1 MIRPL
6 FFSSETSPGIKNYS
20 DNDASER
27 RRTLKSSSTT
37 VQQPTASST
46 SSKSTSTV
54 TAPPFKIDS
63 DSDGDGDL
71 MQSYLDQHCTPTKSS
86 LAKKT
91 LKSSARSGK
100 ISDFVETREIR
111 GASLK
116 GKSLLTKPTSS
127 EGGVH
132 SNSSRNNDPK
142 EARKK
147 ATNVDVRDS
156 EMLFDGSVNLD
167 LDSVEIQ
174 SVAMGSSPPKG
185 EKEKEIVANS
195 AKTKGEAKGESPAS
209 KIDVLPDGREVEN
222 DVCLMETELENE
234 GDVLRPPRHRSISRP
249 FIEDDSTDDENEC
262 VRPATSEEEGTKTA
276 ATKNRKQKENVEE
289 HLVSPQSES
298 EAMLSRSILEKMGK
312 EVEDDELKPSQALCN
327 PDVTSSKLDKE
338 PEAVGEFENTGSSL
352 TAASSFVKQTEDRFV
367 EEDHLEVTES
377 QRTREKRSE
386 AAERAAVAAEN
397 RLKTKTRRGLLEAC
411 SSRYTSEKRYW
422 SCMT

>member
-100 ISDFVETREIR
+100 ISDFVETRGIR

-195 AKTKGEAKGESPAS
+195 ANTKGEAKG
-209 KIDVLPDGREVEN
+209 DGREVEN

-276 ATKNRKQKENVEE
+276 ATRNRKQKENVEE

-386 AAERAAVAAEN
+386 AAESAAVAAEN

>member
-147 ATNVDVRDS
+147 ATNVDVSDS

-174 SVAMGSSPPKG
+174 SVAMGSSPSKG

-195 AKTKGEAKGESPAS
+195 AKTKGEAKG
-209 KIDVLPDGREVEN
+209 DGREVEN

-276 ATKNRKQKENVEE
+276 ATRNRKQKENVEE

>member
-185 EKEKEIVANS
+185 EKEKEIVVNS
-195 AKTKGEAKGESPAS
+195 AKTKGEAKG
-209 KIDVLPDGREVEN
+209 DGREVEN

-234 GDVLRPPRHRSISRP
+234 GDVLRPPKHRSISRP

-276 ATKNRKQKENVEE
+276 TTRKRKQKENVEE

>member
-27 RRTLKSSSTT
+27 RRTLKSSSTM
-37 VQQPTASST
+37 VQQHTASST

-195 AKTKGEAKGESPAS
+195 AKTKGEAKG
-209 KIDVLPDGREVEN
+209 DGREVEN

-276 ATKNRKQKENVEE
+276 AIRNRKQKENVEE

-352 TAASSFVKQTEDRFV
+352 PAASSFVKQTEDRFV